1 MKNLLLIGILLI
13 ATITKAQVGNI
24 TGNIKSGQKPMAF
37 VTVAIQNL
45 AVGTVTDTQ
54 GNFILKDIPYGT
66 HKVRISLIGYKT
78 MIKEVAVNQVSTSF
92 NVQLEEDLLQLQQ
105 VVITGTRSEI
115 PMHQAPIITMRI
127 NSKMLQNTQSQ
138 SVADGLS
145 FSPGLRVEN
154 NCNNCGFTQLRMNGL
169 DGAYTQI
176 LINSRPVFSALAGV
190 YGLELFPAAMIDRV
204 EIVKGGGSVM
214 YGANAIGGTVN
225 LITKNPQLNTFELGV
240 NQAFTNFEA
249 SDRTVNFNGSL
260 VNNAATRGVSFYA
273 FNRNRKPWD
282 SNNDGF
288 TEITNLENT
297 TVGIDAF
304 WDLPKDYKIKLNAY
318 HITEF
323 RRGGNKLDLPPH
335 QSDITEQLN
344 HDIYGLGLSMAKPTA
359 DKNGSYQVYFSAQST
374 QRKSYYGAQG
384 RILVPGDSLSMEDV
398 LAINAYGS
406 AQDISV
412 ATGFQYNYA
421 TKYHVDFNMG
431 TELQYNGL
439 EDQLPAYGRSISQQA
454 STWGN
459 YAQVTYHPGKRLTL
473 LGGARLDLINIQGL
487 YDFGFLQ
494 VDPDFNKPIVVPRL
508 SAMYQITENLKA
520 RTSFAQ
526 GYRAPQTFNE
536 DLHIETVGGA
546 TKYIFF
552 DNTLKP
558 ERSNSFTGSLNYT
571 KLKDKYQV
579 NVVFEGFLTLL
590 NNPFILSNQQELPS
604 GVAVIQ
610 KRNGDG
616 ARVMGTNLEFNYSY
630 NDKIT
635 IQSGFTLQTALYNS
649 AEIIWEPESITD
661 ANLDS
666 ITSTNRILRTPNT
679 YGYLNFN
686 YAVTKNWD
694 IIYSLVHTGSMDVA
708 HVIDP
713 DTEFTTIKS
722 TPNFLE
728 HNLKIDYK
736 LNKEKNGKMVFSFGI
751 QNLTNS
757 YQKDFDVGINRD
769 AAYVYGPMRPRTIFF
784 GVRYLLD
791 PL

>member
-1 MKNLLLIGILLI
+1 MKNILLTALLLIS
-13 ATITKAQVGNI
+13 TITNAQVGNI
-24 TGNIKSGQKPMAF
+24 TGNIKSGQKPIAF

-45 AVGTVTDTQ
+45 AIGTVTDLQ
-54 GNFILKDIPYGT
+54 GNFILKDIPYGN

-78 MIKEVAVNQVSTSF
+78 VVKEINVNQATTSF
-92 NVQLEEDLLQLQQ
+92 NAQLEEDLLQLQQ
-105 VVITGTRSEI
+105 VVVTGTRSEV

-225 LITKNPQLNTFELGV
+225 LITKNPQINTFELGL
-240 NQAFTNFEA
+240 NQAFTNLEA
-249 SDRTVNFNGSL
+249 SDRTVNFSGSL
-260 VNNAATRGVSFYA
+260 VNKAATRGVGFYA

-282 SNNDGF
+282 ANNDGF

-304 WDLPKDYKIKLNAY
+304 WDLPKDYKLKINAY

-344 HDIYGLGLSMAKPTA
+344 HDIYGIGLSMAKPTS

-384 RILVPGDSLSMEDV
+384 RILKPEDSLTLEDV

-406 AQDISV
+406 AHDISI
-412 ATGFQYNYA
+412 ATGFQYNYS
-421 TKYHVDFNMG
+421 TKYHVDFNLG

-439 EDQLPAYGRSISQQA
+439 EDQLPAYDRAISQNA

-459 YAQVTYHPGKRLTL
+459 YAQISYHPGKRLTL

-508 SAMYQITENLKA
+508 SAMYQVTENLKA
-520 RTSFAQ
+520 RVSFAQ

-546 TKYIFF
+546 AKYIFF
-552 DNTLKP
+552 DNNLNP

-571 KLKDKYQV
+571 KLKDKYQL

-616 ARVMGTNLEFNYSY
+616 ARVLGTNLEFNYSY
-630 NDKIT
+630 NEKIT
-635 IQSGFTLQTALYNS
+635 IQSGFTIQSAIYNN
-649 AEIIWEPESITD
+649 EETIWEPETRTE
-661 ANLDS
+661 ANQDS
-666 ITSTNRILRTPNT
+666 ITSTRRILRTPNV
-679 YGYLNFN
+679 YGYLNLN
-686 YAVTKNWD
+686 YAISKNWD
-694 IIYSLVHTGSMDVA
+694 IIYSTVHTGSMNVA

-713 DTEFTTIKS
+713 ISEFTTIKT

-736 LNKEKNGKMVFSFGI
+736 LNKEENGKMVFSVGI
-751 QNLTNS
+751 QNITNS
-757 YQKDFDVGINRD
+757 YQQDFDQGINRD

-784 GVRYLLD
+784 GIRYLLNGQ
-791 PL
+791 